1 MNFCLSKQSSSAL
14 HPSVWSSGG
23 PPCLLLRLLVL
34 PWEGRRQPLL
44 EVVGALLVVEEKDT
58 LVVEEKDTL
67 VEEEVGDTP

>member
-1 MNFCLSKQSSSAL
+1 M
-14 HPSVWSSGG
+14 
-23 PPCLLLRLLVL
+23 
-34 PWEGRRQPLL
+34 QPFL